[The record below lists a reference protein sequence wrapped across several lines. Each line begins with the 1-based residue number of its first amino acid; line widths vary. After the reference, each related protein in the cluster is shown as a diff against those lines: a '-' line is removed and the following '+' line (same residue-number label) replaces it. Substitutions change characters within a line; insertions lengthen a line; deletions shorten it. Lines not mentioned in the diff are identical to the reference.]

1 MYIKCNDRHCQKI
14 MQERINKGHSKVYP
28 DKPMYFE
35 GFDPYG
41 NFFTTIF
48 LIKICCVYFPLSNEY
63 KDLAPEKFDE
73 LLKIYR
79 NSEHA
84 IKSEAKKL
92 KNHGFSV
99 YNYGDS
105 NELEVLID
113 DLHIDIT
120 ARDYSANQLSD
131 LIYDALDTLSQ
142 FSPKSLQVFSLKVKL
157 RQNFPKNWAVR
168 SLLSLI
174 RRTGLSNSLP
184 STLRTMGM
192 KLRTLSCRLGSAV
205 TDSKRLA
212 DIMSVSLTVA

>member
-1 MYIKCNDRHCQKI
+1 MYIKGNDKHCQKI

-41 NFFTTIF
+41 KFFTTIF

-84 IKSEAKKL
+84 MKSEAKKL

-99 YNYGDS
+99 SNYGDS

-113 DLHIDIT
+113 DLYIDIT
-120 ARDYSANQLSD
+120 AKDYSANQLSD
-131 LIYDALDTLSQ
+131 FIYDALDTLS
-142 FSPKSLQVFSLKVKL
+142 
-157 RQNFPKNWAVR
+157 AVQ
-168 SLLSLI
+168 SEI
-174 RRTGLSNSLP
+174 ITGLFFKGKTQTELAEELGCTQ
-184 STLRTMGM
+184 STVSYQKDKAI
-192 KLRTLSCRLGSAV
+192 KLMTQYFKNHGYEAEDFEL
-205 TDSKRLA
+205 
-212 DIMSVSLTVA
+212 